1 MGVGAAIVLVIATL
15 VCAVVVSMM
24 AGRGRVDVVALPTGG
39 VSAAAGASGA
49 SGADGS
55 AGAGSAGSGAPGTGA
70 SGSGGSADGSSSA
83 ATGSP
88 GSAANPASTGRAAAP
103 ILVHVLGAVA
113 HPGLF
118 ELHPGDRVI
127 DAVSAAGGFT
137 ATADQGQQNLA
148 RVLADGEQL
157 VVPEQG
163 ACSPPRP
170 AGGGGAVTGPGTG
183 AAAGAGGAPVALV
196 NVNTADQATLETL
209 PHVGPAMAQRIIAW
223 RTENGRFTQV
233 DDLKNVSG
241 IGDKTFEV
249 LAPLVTV

>member
-1 MGVGAAIVLVIATL
+1 MV
-15 VCAVVVSMM
+15 
-24 AGRGRVDVVALPTGG
+24 AGRGRVDLVALPGGGASAAGGAGDTSATGG
-39 VSAAAGASGA
+39 SAGAVSGDPGAGASG
-49 SGADGS
+49 SL
-55 AGAGSAGSGAPGTGA
+55 
-70 SGSGGSADGSSSA
+70 GSSSA
-83 ATGSP
+83 ATGTP
-88 GSAANPASTGRAAAP
+88 GSASNPASAGRAAAP

-127 DAVSAAGGFT
+127 DAISAAGGFT

-148 RVLADGEQL
+148 RVVADGEQL

-163 ACSPPRP
+163 ASPQPRP
-170 AGGGGAVTGPGTG
+170 AGAGGAATGPGTG
-183 AAAGAGGAPVALV
+183 SAAGAGGAPVALV
-196 NVNTADQATLETL
+196 NVNTADQTTLETL

-241 IGDKTFEV
+241 IGDRTFEV
-249 LAPLVTV
+249 LAPLVTI